1 MTSTAI
7 FVVLLTSGV
16 GCFEHYANLHRHD
29 ATFTRYLKG
38 TQWLC
43 TWDTMVGAMRAEREY
58 ALIPYLAYPLVA
70 FFPLFQERGGPKVE
84 RPKADWEVCFLSS

>member
-1 MTSTAI
+1 M
-7 FVVLLTSGV
+7 
-16 GCFEHYANLHRHD
+16 
-29 ATFTRYLKG
+29 
-38 TQWLC
+38 
-43 TWDTMVGAMRAEREY
+43 GAMRAEREY